1 MSIYDI
7 LIAPIITEKS
17 TKLIEMNKYTFE
29 VHKSATKTTVKKAVE
44 QIFKVKVTQVKIIN
58 EEKRKRRVGQH
69 QGFTPAV
76 KKAIVTL
83 AEGHHLDVFEV

>member
-1 MSIYDI
+1 M
-7 LIAPIITEKS
+7 
-17 TKLIEMNKYTFE
+17 
-29 VHKSATKTTVKKAVE
+29 
-44 QIFKVKVTQVKIIN
+44 KIIN

>member
-7 LIAPIITEKS
+7 LIAPIITENS
-17 TKLIEMNKYTFE
+17 TKLIEMNQYTFE

-58 EEKRKRRVGQH
+58 EEKKKRRVGQH